1 MNVKEMHRLNE
12 DHPDWVEL
20 APPDLYR
27 RYWMY
32 DHQRVALA
40 RVTAAWRILTKP
52 LMHTIER
59 ALDRLTRLL
68 TH

>member
-1 MNVKEMHRLNE
+1 MNGKEMRRLN
-12 DHPDWVEL
+12 D
-20 APPDLYR
+20 
-27 RYWMY
+27 

-52 LMHTIER
+52 LTYTIET